1 MALAIDPKAPNFKVG
16 DIIRVATK
24 DPQENKVHAN
34 TFEGIVI
41 SLRGEGTDTTFIVR
55 KISYDKV
62 AVERIFPINSPYI
75 QSVTVIKSTPVRRA
89 KLYYLRTKK
98 NS

>member
-1 MALAIDPKAPNFKVG
+1 MALAIDPKSPNFKVG
-16 DIIRVATK
+16 DIVKVTTK

-34 TFEGIVI
+34 AFEGIVI
-41 SLRGEGTDTTFIVR
+41 SLRGEGTNKTFVVR
-55 KISYDKV
+55 KLSYDKV

-75 QSVTVIKSTPVRRA
+75 QAVKVIKSTPVRRA
-89 KLYYLRTKK
+89 KLYYLRDKK

>member
-1 MALAIDPKAPNFKVG
+1 MAAIDPKAIAFSVG
-16 DIIRVATK
+16 DIVKITTK
-24 DPQENKVHAN
+24 DPNETKVHSNA
-34 TFEGIVI
+34 FEGVVI
-41 SLRGEGTDTTFIVR
+41 ALRGEGTNKTFIVR
-55 KISYDKV
+55 KLSYDKV

-89 KLYYLRTKK
+89 KLFYLRHKK